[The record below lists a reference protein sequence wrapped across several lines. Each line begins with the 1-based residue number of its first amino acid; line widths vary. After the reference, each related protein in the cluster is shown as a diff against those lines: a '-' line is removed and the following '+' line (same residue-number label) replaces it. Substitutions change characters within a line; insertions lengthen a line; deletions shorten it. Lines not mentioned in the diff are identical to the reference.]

1 MEEDL
6 ATHPSI
12 FVWRIPWT
20 ERLQSVELEESDTTV
35 RLNNND
41 NDGLW
46 SKGLEVSAVDDAIES
61 VHLGTCSIPFWGFPC
76 GSDCKESAYNA
87 GELVQSLGQEVPLK
101 KEMATHSSMLT
112 WRIPWTEESGWLQSM
127 ELQSV
132 SHD

>member
-87 GELVQSLGQEVPLK
+87 GELGSILGSGSPPEEGNGYPLQYAYL
-101 KEMATHSSMLT
+101 ENPMDRGVWLATVHGVT
-112 WRIPWTEESGWLQSM
+112 KSGT
-127 ELQSV
+127 
-132 SHD
+132 